1 MFITTLL
8 CKPGLYTL
16 SPALTQSLRGAW
28 GGRNLIWL
36 AAMEAAEF
44 ELLTIPENLWQVWAD
59 MQKLGVDLIIQR
71 KDGRQKKML
80 LADMDST
87 MIEQECIVEL
97 AKEAGVGARVAD
109 ITARAMNGELDFE
122 EALCE
127 RVALLKGLPIETI
140 QKVYKNRITFMPGG
154 AVLVATMRAHKGYT
168 ALVSGGFIDFTQL
181 VAAKLGFNEHRANTL
196 LRANDALT
204 GQVGTPILGR
214 EAKVTALNEIS
225 AVQDLKRNDVL
236 AVGDG
241 ANDLGMLQLAG
252 TGVALHA
259 KSTVQDQVSV
269 RVNHGDLTAL
279 LYLQGYLKSEFVTPH
294 SIQDGA
300 N

>member
-16 SPALTQSLRGAW
+16 SPALTQSLLGAW

-127 RVALLKGLPIETI
+127 RVALLKGLPTETI
-140 QKVYKNRITFMPGG
+140 QGVF
-154 AVLVATMRAHKGYT
+154 
-168 ALVSGGFIDFTQL
+168 
-181 VAAKLGFNEHRANTL
+181 
-196 LRANDALT
+196 
-204 GQVGTPILGR
+204 
-214 EAKVTALNEIS
+214 
-225 AVQDLKRNDVL
+225 RNC
-236 AVGDG
+236 GD
-241 ANDLGMLQLAG
+241 NF
-252 TGVALHA
+252 
-259 KSTVQDQVSV
+259 S
-269 RVNHGDLTAL
+269 
-279 LYLQGYLKSEFVTPH
+279 
-294 SIQDGA
+294 
-300 N
+300 